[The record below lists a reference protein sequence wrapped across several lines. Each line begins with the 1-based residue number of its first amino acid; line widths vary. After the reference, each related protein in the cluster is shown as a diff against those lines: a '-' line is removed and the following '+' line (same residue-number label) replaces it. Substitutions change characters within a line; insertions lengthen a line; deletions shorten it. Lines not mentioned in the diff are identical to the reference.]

1 MKIKEATIL
10 VTRRQK
16 LGIIIHEQ
24 NNNQGLD
31 SGAKSSGGSGNRT
44 RDPVYNLIFRDKFL
58 VNTLW
63 IVFARGTLK
72 LGIRVSA
79 CC

>member
-31 SGAKSSGGSGNRT
+31 SEVKSGSVPR
-44 RDPVYNLIFRDKFL
+44 RS
-58 VNTLW
+58 
-63 IVFARGTLK
+63 
-72 LGIRVSA
+72 LGLHP
-79 CC
+79 

>member
-31 SGAKSSGGSGNRT
+31 SEVNSIGIHRRCFKRSLVDAAEIETQLAPVVNKTGA
-44 RDPVYNLIFRDKFL
+44 V
-58 VNTLW
+58 W
-63 IVFARGTLK
+63 
-72 LGIRVSA
+72 
-79 CC
+79 